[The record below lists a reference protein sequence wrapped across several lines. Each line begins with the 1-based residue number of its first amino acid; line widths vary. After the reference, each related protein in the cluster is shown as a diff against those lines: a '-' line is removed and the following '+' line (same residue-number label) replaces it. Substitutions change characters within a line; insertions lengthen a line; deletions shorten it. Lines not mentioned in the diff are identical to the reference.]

1 MGCCLYEDLSTNVVP
16 YTLIDKPQANFISYA
31 LIIKYPCS
39 FQPLNGTTRGG
50 HLILSGHVSLMILEV
65 LVFNF
70 LIWLK
75 LLGMFIFNFQ
85 MPTTITFEGKIF
97 R

>member
-16 YTLIDKPQANFISYA
+16 YTLIDKPLANFISYA

-50 HLILSGHVSLMILEV
+50 HLILKWACIINDIEV

-70 LIWLK
+70 LI
-75 LLGMFIFNFQ
+75 MVEVIRDVYF
-85 MPTTITFEGKIF
+85 
-97 R
+97 